1 MFGKLIIGYYL
12 VFEIW
17 CLVIVALSNAFVL
30 NKTALLRRRK
40 RDGARRKTRRERIS
54 GYAGGHIG
62 REIF

>member
-12 VFEIW
+12 VFGIW

-40 RDGARRKTRRERIS
+40 RDGERRATRRERIS